1 MKKKKW
7 LIMGVGLAVVIIAL
21 LLFLGLGKRN
31 TNGID
36 YTTEKVQ
43 KGNLEALVS
52 TTGTLNPVILVEVGS
67 QVSGRI
73 SKIYA
78 DFNTRVKAGQVV
90 AEIDPSQ
97 ILTRVQQNEA
107 NYESSKASL
116 EKARVALENLDK
128 QYQRALK
135 LFEKELIS
143 YEEKESVEAEYLSA
157 KAEVQSSQSRLLQ
170 ARSQLD
176 SSKVDLEYTVIK
188 SPIDGIVIL
197 RSINVGQTVAASF
210 QAPVLFKIAN
220 DLSKMQV
227 ECSIDEADIGKIQ
240 EGQET
245 RFTVDAFPD
254 EQFTG
259 KVIQVRYSPEV
270 IQNVVTYTTI
280 VDVSN
285 PSLKLRPGMT
295 ATVSIITGKAEN
307 ALMVP
312 NAALRFTPELTP
324 EEMKAIFQRVRSE
337 MMSKAGNTPNTPGG
351 GESRS
356 PGAQPGGGGGG
367 MFMAGHSPG
376 MGGSS
381 SGDRTQRPRQF
392 SRVWI
397 LDKNEQLTPVMLRT
411 GVSDDNY
418 TEVKWGNLVE
428 GQLVIT
434 GLGESSNS
442 PSHGPR
448 PDMMFRRG

>member
-7 LIMGVGLAVVIIAL
+7 LIIGVGLAVVIIAL

-43 KGNLEALVS
+43 RGNLEALVS

-116 EKARVALENLDK
+116 EKAKVALENLDK
-128 QYQRALK
+128 QYRRALK

-143 YEEKESVEAEYLSA
+143 YEEKESVEAQYLSA
-157 KAEVQSSQSRLLQ
+157 KAEVQSSESRLLQ
-170 ARSQLD
+170 AKSQLD
-176 SSKVDLEYTVIK
+176 SAKVDLEYTVIK

-240 EGQET
+240 EGQEA

-285 PSLKLRPGMT
+285 PGLKLRPGMT

-312 NAALRFTPELTP
+312 NPALRFTPELSP

-337 MMSKAGNTPNTPGG
+337 MMSKAGSTPNTPGG
-351 GESRS
+351 GERGG
-356 PGAQPGGGGGG
+356 PGAQPGGRG
-367 MFMAGHSPG
+367 MF

-381 SGDRTQRPRQF
+381 SGDRTQRTRQL

-397 LDKNEQLTPVMLRT
+397 LDKNEQLTPVLLRT

>member
-43 KGNLEALVS
+43 RGNLEALVS

-116 EKARVALENLDK
+116 EKAKVALENLDK

-285 PSLKLRPGMT
+285 PGLKLRPGMT
-295 ATVSIITGKAEN
+295 ATVTIIAGKAEN

-312 NAALRFTPELTP
+312 NAALRFTPELSP

-337 MMSKAGNTPNTPGG
+337 TMSKAGNAPDTPGG
-351 GESRS
+351 GESQS
-356 PGAQPGGGGGG
+356 PGAQPGGRG
-367 MFMAGHSPG
+367 MFMGS
-376 MGGSS
+376 SS
-381 SGDRTQRPRQF
+381 SGDRTQRTRQL

-397 LDKNEQLTPVMLRT
+397 LDKNEQLTPVLLRI

-442 PSHGPR
+442 SSHFPR
-448 PDMMFRRG
+448 PDMMFRRSG